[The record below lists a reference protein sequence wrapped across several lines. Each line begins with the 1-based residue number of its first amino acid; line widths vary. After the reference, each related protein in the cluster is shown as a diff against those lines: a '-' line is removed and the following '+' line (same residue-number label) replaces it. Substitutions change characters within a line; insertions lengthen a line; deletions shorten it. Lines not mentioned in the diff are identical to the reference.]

1 MWSRDALVELVEK
14 RKKAREEAPQAEEA
28 VLAYARWQGLT
39 NEEHVDQAAAKETL
53 DRICDAA
60 EPEEWRKLAELVGEV
75 DDQLLKGFMHYALT
89 RALEDVRE
97 NARTL
102 DGPEPGPESNGP
114 APSRRRSRGRS
125 R

>member
-1 MWSRDALVELVEK
+1 M
-14 RKKAREEAPQAEEA
+14 
-28 VLAYARWQGLT
+28 LAYARWQGLT
-39 NEEHVDQAAAKETL
+39 NEEHIDQAAAKQTL

-60 EPEEWRKLAELVGEV
+60 EPEEWSKLSALVGEV
-75 DDQLLKGFMHYALT
+75 DDRLLKGLMHYALS

-102 DGPEPGPESNGP
+102 DGPEPDSP
-114 APSRRRSRGRS
+114 APNRRRSRERD

>member
-14 RKKAREEAPQAEEA
+14 RKKAQEQVPQAEEA

-39 NEEHVDQAAAKETL
+39 HEEHVDQAAAKKTL

-60 EPEEWRKLAELVGEV
+60 EPEEWSKLAVLVGEL
-75 DDQLLKGFMHYALT
+75 DDQLLKGVMHYALS

-102 DGPEPGPESNGP
+102 DGPEPGAESDGP
-114 APSRRRSRGRS
+114 ALSRRRSRGRS

>member
-14 RKKAREEAPQAEEA
+14 RKKAQEQVPEAEQA

-39 NEEHVDQAAAKETL
+39 NEENVDRDAAKQVL

-60 EPEEWRKLAELVGEV
+60 EPEEWRKLADMVGEV
-75 DDQLLKGFMHYALT
+75 DDGMLKGFMHYALS

-97 NARTL
+97 QARTL
-102 DGPEPGPESNGP
+102 DGPQAEPPTPN
-114 APSRRRSRGRS
+114 RRRSRGRG

>member
-1 MWSRDALVELVEK
+1 MWSRDRLAELVEK
-14 RKKAREEAPQAEEA
+14 RKEAQEQVPQAEEA
-28 VLAYARWQGLT
+28 MLAYARWQGLT
-39 NEEHVDQAAAKETL
+39 NEEHIDQAAAKQTL

-60 EPEEWRKLAELVGEV
+60 EPEEWSKLSALVGEV
-75 DDQLLKGFMHYALT
+75 DDRLLKGLMHYALS

-102 DGPEPGPESNGP
+102 DGPEPDSP
-114 APSRRRSRGRS
+114 APNRRRSRERD

>member
-1 MWSRDALVELVEK
+1 MWSRDRLAELVEK
-14 RKKAREEAPQAEEA
+14 RKEAQEQVPQAEEA

-39 NEEHVDQAAAKETL
+39 NEEHVDQAAAKKTL

-60 EPEEWRKLAELVGEV
+60 EPEEWSKLAVLVGEV
-75 DDQLLKGFMHYALT
+75 DDRLLKGFMHYALS

-102 DGPEPGPESNGP
+102 DGPEPGLESDGP
-114 APSRRRSRGRS
+114 APGRRRSRGRS